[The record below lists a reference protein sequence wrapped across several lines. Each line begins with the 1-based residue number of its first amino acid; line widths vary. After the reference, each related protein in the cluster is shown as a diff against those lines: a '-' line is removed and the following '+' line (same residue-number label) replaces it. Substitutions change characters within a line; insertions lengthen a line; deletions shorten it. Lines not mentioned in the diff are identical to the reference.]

1 MQQGRMANALLDK
14 IGDQVHATRQN
25 GKCTVRQDRRSGTC
39 NKAELA
45 NELLDKIGD
54 QVHAT
59 RQNGKCT
66 VRQDKRSGTC
76 NKAEWQMHC

>member
-39 NKAELA
+39 
-45 NELLDKIGD
+45 
-54 QVHAT
+54 AT
-59 RQNGKCT
+59 RQNGECI
-66 VRQDKRSGTC
+66 VRQDRRSGTC
-76 NKAEWQMHC
+76 YNPQVHQ